1 MIRCKRRPT
10 AADVREHME
19 SIDSSRVLVVEDDEA
34 IAALIRRT
42 LSDAG
47 LESDHAANGLDGLW
61 MAREN
66 AYGAMLLDILMP
78 GMNGYEVCRTL
89 RDEGSVLP
97 ILMLT
102 AKTGEYD
109 ETDGLDLGADDYL
122 RKPFSTAVL
131 VSRVRALLRRTPTV
145 RQSEILERGSIVFDV
160 NARSCRQNEHEVT
173 LTTKEATLLEA
184 LLRSGDQPMSRDQLV
199 RQVWGMDFDGDPNVV
214 DVYLGYLRKKLGK
227 ERIENLRG
235 VGFRVKA

>member
-1 MIRCKRRPT
+1 
-10 AADVREHME
+10 ME
-19 SIDSSRVLVVEDDEA
+19 DIDSSRVLVVEDDEA
-34 IAALIRRT
+34 IATLIRRT

-47 LESDHAANGLDGLW
+47 IESDHAPNGLDGLW

-66 AYGAMLLDILMP
+66 SYGAMLLDILMP

-89 RDEGSVLP
+89 REEGSVLP

-131 VSRVRALLRRTPTV
+131 ISRVRALLRRTPTV
-145 RQSEILERGSIVFDV
+145 RQSEQLERGSVSFDV
-160 NARSCRQNEHEVT
+160 HARSCHLKGHEIS
-173 LTTKEATLLEA
+173 LTTKEATLLES
-184 LLRSGDQPMSRDQLV
+184 LLRTGDQPMSRDQLV
-199 RQVWGMDFDGDPNVV
+199 LQVWGMNFDGDPNVV

-227 ERIENLRG
+227 EQIENLRG
-235 VGFRVKA
+235 VGFRVKG